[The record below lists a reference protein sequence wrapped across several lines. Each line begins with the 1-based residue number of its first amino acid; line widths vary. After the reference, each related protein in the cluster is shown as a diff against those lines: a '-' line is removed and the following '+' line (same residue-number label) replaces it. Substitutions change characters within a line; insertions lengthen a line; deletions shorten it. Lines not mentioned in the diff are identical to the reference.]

1 MKEELKDKGL
11 RKATRQ
17 QATFR
22 LPSNFVYRTMQKV
35 DEAVLLREKRTER
48 RMLWSTIAASL
59 FLMVTSLACLFI
71 FFGDT
76 IRELAESVTVQIEHA
91 AFLLP
96 IPCLLFTG
104 LVLILLYFDKWMR
117 RMYDKHHTPSS

>member
-59 FLMVTSLACLFI
+59 FLIVASLACLSI
-71 FFGDT
+71 FFGDA
-76 IRELAESVTVQIEHA
+76 IRELTESTAAQMEHA

-96 IPCLLFTG
+96 IPCLLFAG